1 MRNPSRTV
9 RVDLQTHQQLQDLA
23 ERYSVQWGLHVS
35 IADVVRMGLTLILAD
50 IERREDGEGSSP

>member
-1 MRNPSRTV
+1 
-9 RVDLQTHQQLQDLA
+9 VDLQTHQQLQDLA